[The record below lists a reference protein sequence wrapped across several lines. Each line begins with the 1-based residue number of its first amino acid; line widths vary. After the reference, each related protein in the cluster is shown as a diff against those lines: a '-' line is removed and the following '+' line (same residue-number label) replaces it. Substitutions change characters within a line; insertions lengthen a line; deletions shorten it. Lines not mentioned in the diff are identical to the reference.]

1 MSYLFSEN
9 KWYLVS
15 PLNDGN
21 WSTVVNDWYAAS
33 NITGATFYRLIY
45 KLKAPV
51 THGVALTND
60 NWESIDID
68 SSDPALEANT
78 GYWVYVE
85 QAATLGGG
93 ATPIADKSLV
103 LDKAN
108 NTLTLKYE
116 AAVGKFISQIQLKDT
131 NAGGGT
137 LVDTLKGSGADIQI
151 TSGTA
156 PDKDN
161 VVSPYLSSS
170 ASYTTPFN
178 TSYVCTMNAP
188 PGATGLIQT
197 GENTIVTF
205 SSTGIDLTGI
215 TSGPNSWFIKFSD
228 DSYLS
233 SSGDIDSTDV
243 QGTFVIQ

>member
-85 QAATLGGG
+85 QAATLGGT
-93 ATPIADKSLV
+93 TPIADKSLV

-137 LVDTLKGSGADIQI
+137 LVDTLKGSGADVQI
-151 TSGTA
+151 TPGNAASSGF
-156 PDKDN
+156 
-161 VVSPYLSSS
+161 PYLSSS
-170 ASYTTPFN
+170 ASYVSSFGNKT
-178 TSYVCTMNAP
+178 CTMNAP
-188 PGATGLIQT
+188 SGDTGLIAT

-205 SSTGIDLTGI
+205 TSTGIDLTGI

-233 SSGDIDSTDV
+233 SSGNNSTSDV

>member
-68 SSDPALEANT
+68 SSDPALKANT

-85 QAATLGGG
+85 QAATLGGT
-93 ATPIADKSLV
+93 TPIADKSLV

-116 AAVGKFISQIQLKDT
+116 AAVGEFITQIQLKDT
-131 NAGGGT
+131 VAGGGT
-137 LVDTLKGSGADIQI
+137 FVNTLKGSGADIQI
-151 TSGTA
+151 TSGTVGTA
-156 PDKDN
+156 PNSK
-161 VVSPYLSSS
+161 PYLSSS

-188 PGATGLIQT
+188 PGETGLIVT

-205 SSTGIDLTGI
+205 TSTGIDLTGI
-215 TSGPNSWFIKFSD
+215 TSGPESWFIKFSD
-228 DSYLS
+228 ESYLS
-233 SSGDIDSTDV
+233 SSGNNSTSY
-243 QGTFVIQ
+243 

>member
-85 QAATLGGG
+85 QAATQTGGSDPV
-93 ATPIADKSLV
+93 ADNSLVIDKTNKSIRLKKSDKSGFSF
-103 LDKAN
+103 K
-108 NTLTLKYE
+108 
-116 AAVGKFISQIQLKDT
+116 SIQLSNT
-131 NAGGGT
+131 ALVTATTAYSGT
-137 LVDTLKGSGADIQI
+137 GTGSGELALVSG
-151 TSGTA
+151 TGSSGTA
-156 PDKDN
+156 FVANPGSYQAGLG
-161 VVSPYLSSS
+161 VPYIKAQS
-170 ASYTTPFN
+170 TTPTAPTSMAKLSGDDTLFTFNLTGLDTSSWDDTYKPSSYSITLYN
-178 TSYVCTMNAP
+178 TSGVEETISS
-188 PGATGLIQT
+188 GL
-197 GENTIVTF
+197 TIVV
-205 SSTGIDLTGI
+205 L
-215 TSGPNSWFIKFSD
+215 
-228 DSYLS
+228 
-233 SSGDIDSTDV
+233 
-243 QGTFVIQ
+243 